1 MPFATGSR
9 RHRLLGQTG
18 FFVIGD
24 RRSDDSLSVL
34 SIPTLLTRFKTMWPD
49 AHLFVDA
56 CYSLSGIDDPDVDG
70 HADNPLYEDAI
81 DKIVIWAETIIL
93 SRSAATLLG

>member
-18 FFVIGD
+18 FFVTGD
-24 RRSDDSLSVL
+24 RRSDDSFSVL
-34 SIPTLLTRFKTMWPD
+34 PMPTVLTRFKTMWPD
-49 AHLFVDA
+49 AYLFVDA

-70 HADNPLYEDAI
+70 HADSPLYEDAI
-81 DKIVIWAETIIL
+81 DKIAIWAETIIL